1 MRKVIV
7 GILFF
12 IIIAYFGIG
21 FYVYGESV
29 AVPCAVVES
38 EKENR
43 PDNFTLGEKAD
54 WDPSK
59 YFVQDYETVLINTND
74 DVVLSGWWM
83 ETDKNA
89 PTIIGLHG
97 VTSGKHSPDVLLVGG
112 MLVSE
117 GFNYLTFD
125 FRDHGE
131 STCEDGVHSA
141 GQKEIYD
148 VKAAIDW
155 LINEKDI
162 PSENIGLHGSS
173 FGAMVALMTQYIS
186 DDISAL
192 SIVDTPFDFA
202 TLVREELV
210 YQEFPGFLFEPV
222 NHYALLFEGVDITEI
237 SPEDGVSAGRNPMI
251 IFNGV
256 KSDRVLS
263 HHTDDLISAGNKY
276 SVSMDIHRYE
286 ELSHTEVMYAYPD
299 EFQNKAVDFFKE
311 YLNR

>member
-1 MRKVIV
+1 MRKIIIGV
-7 GILFF
+7 LFF

-21 FYVYGESV
+21 YYVYGESV

-43 PDNFTLGEKAD
+43 PDNFSLGEKAD
-54 WDPSK
+54 WDPSE

-74 DVVLSGWWM
+74 DIVLNGWWM

-186 DDISAL
+186 DDINAL

-286 ELSHTEVMYAYPD
+286 ELSHTEVMYVYPD
-299 EFQNKAVDFFKE
+299 EFQKKAVDFFKE
-311 YLNR
+311 NLNR

>member
-1 MRKVIV
+1 MRKIII

-186 DDISAL
+186 DDINAL

-311 YLNR
+311 NLNR

>member
-1 MRKVIV
+1 
-7 GILFF
+7 
-12 IIIAYFGIG
+12 
-21 FYVYGESV
+21 
-29 AVPCAVVES
+29 
-38 EKENR
+38 
-43 PDNFTLGEKAD
+43 
-54 WDPSK
+54 
-59 YFVQDYETVLINTND
+59 
-74 DVVLSGWWM
+74 M

-186 DDISAL
+186 DDINAL

-276 SVSMDIHRYE
+276 SVTMDIYRYE
-286 ELSHTEVMYAYPD
+286 ELSHTEVMYAHPD

-311 YLNR
+311 NLNR

>member
-1 MRKVIV
+1 MRKIII

-59 YFVQDYETVLINTND
+59 YFVQDYEAVLINTND

-89 PTIIGLHG
+89 LTIIGLHG

-186 DDISAL
+186 DDINAL

-276 SVSMDIHRYE
+276 SVTMDIHRYE

-311 YLNR
+311 NLNR

>member
-1 MRKVIV
+1 MRKIII

-43 PDNFTLGEKAD
+43 PDNFSLGEKAD
-54 WDPSK
+54 WDPSE

-155 LINEKDI
+155 LINENQEVIMDI
-162 PSENIGLHGSS
+162 LTNTI
-173 FGAMVALMTQYIS
+173 
-186 DDISAL
+186 
-192 SIVDTPFDFA
+192 
-202 TLVREELV
+202 EE
-210 YQEFPGFLFEPV
+210 
-222 NHYALLFEGVDITEI
+222 
-237 SPEDGVSAGRNPMI
+237 R
-251 IFNGV
+251 V
-256 KSDRVLS
+256 KSLIKLHHSNKLLS
-263 HHTDDLISAGNKY
+263 YSYNNLIIK
-276 SVSMDIHRYE
+276 
-286 ELSHTEVMYAYPD
+286 P
-299 EFQNKAVDFFKE
+299 FC
-311 YLNR
+311 

>member
-1 MRKVIV
+1 MRKIIIGV
-7 GILFF
+7 LFF
-12 IIIAYFGIG
+12 VVIAYFGIG

-29 AVPCAVVES
+29 AVPCSIVES
-38 EKENR
+38 EKDNR
-43 PDNFTLGEKAD
+43 PANFSLGEKAD

-74 DVVLSGWWM
+74 DVILSGWWM

-155 LINEKDI
+155 LVNEKNI
-162 PSENIGLHGSS
+162 PPDKIGLHGSS
-173 FGAMVALMTQYIS
+173 FGAMVALMAQYAT
-186 DDISAL
+186 DNISAL

-202 TLVREELV
+202 TLVREELI
-210 YQEFPGFLFEPV
+210 YQGFPPFLYEPV
-222 NHYALLFEGVDITEI
+222 NHYALLFEGIDITEV
-237 SPEDGVSAGRNPMI
+237 SPEDGVSKGKNPMI
-251 IFNGV
+251 IFNGI

-263 HHTDDLISAGNKY
+263 HHTDDLINAGNQY
-276 SVSMDIHRYE
+276 NVEMLINRYP
-286 ELSHTEVMYAYPD
+286 ELSHTEVMFVYPD
-299 EFQNKAVDFFKE
+299 EFLNKIVPFFKE
-311 YLNR
+311 RLN

>member
-1 MRKVIV
+1 MRKIIIGV
-7 GILFF
+7 LFF
-12 IIIAYFGIG
+12 VVIAYFGIG

-29 AVPCAVVES
+29 AVPCSIVES
-38 EKENR
+38 EKDNR
-43 PDNFTLGEKAD
+43 PDNFSLGEKAD

-89 PTIIGLHG
+89 PTVIGLHG

-155 LINEKDI
+155 LINEKNI
-162 PSENIGLHGSS
+162 PSDKIGLHGSS
-173 FGAMVALMTQYIS
+173 FGAMVALMAQYAS
-186 DDISAL
+186 DDISC
-192 SIVDTPFDFA
+192 
-202 TLVREELV
+202 
-210 YQEFPGFLFEPV
+210 
-222 NHYALLFEGVDITEI
+222 LLYT
-237 SPEDGVSAGRNPMI
+237 SPSPRDAIPSRMPSSA
-251 IFNGV
+251 
-256 KSDRVLS
+256 
-263 HHTDDLISAGNKY
+263 
-276 SVSMDIHRYE
+276 
-286 ELSHTEVMYAYPD
+286 
-299 EFQNKAVDFFKE
+299 
-311 YLNR
+311 

>member
-1 MRKVIV
+1 MRKIII

-43 PDNFTLGEKAD
+43 PDNFSLGEKAD
-54 WDPSK
+54 WDPSE

-74 DVVLSGWWM
+74 DIVLNGWWM

-186 DDISAL
+186 DDINAL

-311 YLNR
+311 NLNR

>member
-1 MRKVIV
+1 MRKIII

-29 AVPCAVVES
+29 AVPCTVVES

-43 PDNFTLGEKAD
+43 PDNFSLGEKAD
-54 WDPSK
+54 WDPSE

-148 VKAAIDW
+148 VKSAIDW

-186 DDISAL
+186 DDINAL

-276 SVSMDIHRYE
+276 SVTMDIHRYE
-286 ELSHTEVMYAYPD
+286 ELSHTEVMYVYPD
-299 EFQNKAVDFFKE
+299 EFQKKAVDFFKE
-311 YLNR
+311 NLNR

>member
-1 MRKVIV
+1 MRKIII

-155 LINEKDI
+155 LINEKNI
-162 PSENIGLHGSS
+162 PSDKIGLHGSS
-173 FGAMVALMTQYIS
+173 FGAMVALMTQYVS
-186 DDISAL
+186 DDIGAL

-202 TLVREELV
+202 TLV
-210 YQEFPGFLFEPV
+210 
-222 NHYALLFEGVDITEI
+222 
-237 SPEDGVSAGRNPMI
+237 
-251 IFNGV
+251 
-256 KSDRVLS
+256 LS
-263 HHTDDLISAGNKY
+263 LIH
-276 SVSMDIHRYE
+276 I
-286 ELSHTEVMYAYPD
+286 
-299 EFQNKAVDFFKE
+299 
-311 YLNR
+311 

>member
-1 MRKVIV
+1 MRKIIIGV
-7 GILFF
+7 LFF

-21 FYVYGESV
+21 YYVYGESV

-43 PDNFTLGEKAD
+43 PDNFSLGEKAD

-112 MLVSE
+112 MLVSQ

-155 LINEKDI
+155 LTNEKDI

-186 DDISAL
+186 DDINAL

-276 SVSMDIHRYE
+276 SVTMDIHRYE

-311 YLNR
+311 NLNR

>member
-1 MRKVIV
+1 MRKIIIGV
-7 GILFF
+7 LFF

-21 FYVYGESV
+21 YYVYGESV

-43 PDNFTLGEKAD
+43 PDNFSLGEKAD
-54 WDPSK
+54 WDPSE

-155 LINEKDI
+155 LTNEKDI

-186 DDISAL
+186 DDINAL

-311 YLNR
+311 NLNR

>member
-43 PDNFTLGEKAD
+43 PDNFSLGEKAD
-54 WDPSK
+54 WDPSE
-59 YFVQDYETVLINTND
+59 YFVQDYETVLINTKD

-125 FRDHGE
+125 YRAHGE

-155 LINEKDI
+155 LTNEKDI

-186 DDISAL
+186 DDINAL

-276 SVSMDIHRYE
+276 SVTMDIYRYE
-286 ELSHTEVMYAYPD
+286 ELSHTEVMYVYPD
-299 EFQNKAVDFFKE
+299 EFQKKAVDFFKE
-311 YLNR
+311 NLNR

>member
-1 MRKVIV
+1 MRKVTV

-29 AVPCAVVES
+29 AVPCAIVES

-155 LINEKDI
+155 LTNEKDI

-186 DDISAL
+186 DDINAL

-311 YLNR
+311 NLNR

>member
-1 MRKVIV
+1 MRKVII

-29 AVPCAVVES
+29 AVPCAIVES

-43 PDNFTLGEKAD
+43 PDNYTLGGKAD

-155 LINEKDI
+155 LMNEKNI

-186 DDISAL
+186 DDINAL

-222 NHYALLFEGVDITEI
+222 HHYALLFEGIDITEI

-263 HHTDDLISAGNKY
+263 HHTDDLISAGKKF
-276 SVSMDIHRYE
+276 SVKMDVNRYE

-299 EFQNKAVDFFKE
+299 EFRDKAVEFFKE
-311 YLNR
+311 NLNK

>member
-1 MRKVIV
+1 MRKIII

-43 PDNFTLGEKAD
+43 PDNFSLGEKAD
-54 WDPSK
+54 WDPSE

-74 DVVLSGWWM
+74 DIVLNGWWM

-155 LINEKDI
+155 LTNEKDI

-186 DDISAL
+186 DDINAL

-311 YLNR
+311 NLNR

>member
-1 MRKVIV
+1 MRKVTI

-43 PDNFTLGEKAD
+43 PDNFTLGEKGD

-186 DDISAL
+186 DDINAL

-276 SVSMDIHRYE
+276 SVTMDIYRYE
-286 ELSHTEVMYAYPD
+286 ELSHTEVMYVYPD
-299 EFQNKAVDFFKE
+299 EFQKKAVDFFKE
-311 YLNR
+311 NLNR

>member
-1 MRKVIV
+1 MRKIIIGV
-7 GILFF
+7 LFF

-21 FYVYGESV
+21 YYVYGESV

-43 PDNFTLGEKAD
+43 PDNFSLGEKAD
-54 WDPSK
+54 WDPSE

-186 DDISAL
+186 DDINAL

-276 SVSMDIHRYE
+276 SVTMDIHRYE
-286 ELSHTEVMYAYPD
+286 ELSHTEVMYVYPD
-299 EFQNKAVDFFKE
+299 EFQKKAVDFFKE
-311 YLNR
+311 NLNR

>member
-1 MRKVIV
+1 MRKIII

-43 PDNFTLGEKAD
+43 PDNFSLGEKAD
-54 WDPSK
+54 WDPSE

-186 DDISAL
+186 DDINAL

-276 SVSMDIHRYE
+276 SVTMDIHRYE

-299 EFQNKAVDFFKE
+299 EFQKKVVDFFKE
-311 YLNR
+311 NLNR

>member
-1 MRKVIV
+1 MRKIIIGV
-7 GILFF
+7 LFF
-12 IIIAYFGIG
+12 IIIAYFGSG
-21 FYVYGESV
+21 YYVYGESV

-43 PDNFTLGEKAD
+43 PDNFSLGDKAD
-54 WDPSK
+54 WDPSE

-155 LINEKDI
+155 LINEKNI
-162 PSENIGLHGSS
+162 PSDKIGLHGSS
-173 FGAMVALMTQYIS
+173 FGAMVALMTQYVS
-186 DDISAL
+186 DDIGAL
-192 SIVDTPFDFA
+192 SIVA
-202 TLVREELV
+202 
-210 YQEFPGFLFEPV
+210 
-222 NHYALLFEGVDITEI
+222 
-237 SPEDGVSAGRNPMI
+237 VSYTHLRA
-251 IFNGV
+251 
-256 KSDRVLS
+256 
-263 HHTDDLISAGNKY
+263 HET
-276 SVSMDIHRYE
+276 
-286 ELSHTEVMYAYPD
+286 
-299 EFQNKAVDFFKE
+299 
-311 YLNR
+311 

>member
-1 MRKVIV
+1 MRKIII

-43 PDNFTLGEKAD
+43 PDNFSLGEKAD
-54 WDPSK
+54 WDPSE

-112 MLVSE
+112 MLVNE

-186 DDISAL
+186 DDINAL

-202 TLVREELV
+202 TDKIPYYDDLQKFENDMVRTMHTANGMGLAANQIGITKRFFAIGHESFDTFKKSAIIWNPLIKKQSEEKIFDVEGCLS
-210 YQEFPGFLFEPV
+210 FPG
-222 NHYALLFEGVDITEI
+222 
-237 SPEDGVSAGRNPMI
+237 
-251 IFNGV
+251 IFV
-256 KSDRVLS
+256 K
-263 HHTDDLISAGNKY
+263 
-276 SVSMDIHRYE
+276 
-286 ELSHTEVMYAYPD
+286 
-299 EFQNKAVDFFKE
+299 
-311 YLNR
+311 

>member
-1 MRKVIV
+1 MRKVEV
-7 GILFF
+7 GLLFF

-21 FYVYGESV
+21 YYVYGESV

-43 PDNFTLGEKAD
+43 PDNFSLGDKAD
-54 WDPSK
+54 WDPSE

-186 DDISAL
+186 DDINAL

-222 NHYALLFEGVDITEI
+222 NHYALIFEGVDITEI
-237 SPEDGVSAGRNPMI
+237 SPEDGVSVGRNPMI

-276 SVSMDIHRYE
+276 SVMMDIHRYE

-299 EFQNKAVDFFKE
+299 EFQNKAIDFFKE
-311 YLNR
+311 NLKR

>member
-1 MRKVIV
+1 MRKFLTFFLILLVVI
-7 GILFF
+7 
-12 IIIAYFGIG
+12 YFGVG
-21 FYVYGESV
+21 WFAYGQ
-29 AVPCAVVES
+29 AATVPCEVWIEES
-38 EKENR
+38 NNR
-43 PDNFTLGEKAD
+43 PDNWSLGEKAD

-148 VKAAIDW
+148 VKAAINW
-155 LINEKDI
+155 LINEKNI
-162 PSENIGLHGSS
+162 PSEKIGLHGSS
-173 FGAMVALMTQYIS
+173 FGAMVALMAQYAS

-202 TLVREELV
+202 SLVREELI
-210 YQEFPGFLFEPV
+210 YQGFPSFLYEPV
-222 NHYALLFEGVDITEI
+222 NHYALLFEGIDITEV
-237 SPEDGVSAGRNPMI
+237 SPEDGVSKGKNPMI

-263 HHTDDLISAGNKY
+263 HHTDDLINAGNQY
-276 SVSMDIHRYE
+276 NVEMLINRYP
-286 ELSHTEVMYAYPD
+286 ELSHTEIMFVYPD
-299 EFQNKAVDFFKE
+299 EFLSKIVPFFRE
-311 YLNR
+311 RLN

>member
-1 MRKVIV
+1 MRKIIIR
-7 GILFF
+7 ILFF

-43 PDNFTLGEKAD
+43 PDNFSLGEKAD
-54 WDPSK
+54 WDPSE

-74 DVVLSGWWM
+74 DVVLSAWWM

-186 DDISAL
+186 DDINAL

-276 SVSMDIHRYE
+276 SVTMDIYRYE
-286 ELSHTEVMYAYPD
+286 ELSHTEVMYAHPD

-311 YLNR
+311 NLNR

>member
-1 MRKVIV
+1 MRKIII

-186 DDISAL
+186 DDINAL

-276 SVSMDIHRYE
+276 SVTMDIYRYE
-286 ELSHTEVMYAYPD
+286 ELSHTEVMYAHPD

-311 YLNR
+311 NLNR

>member
-59 YFVQDYETVLINTND
+59 YFVQDYEAVLINTND

-186 DDISAL
+186 DDINAL

-311 YLNR
+311 NLNR

>member
-186 DDISAL
+186 DDINAL

-311 YLNR
+311 NLNR

>member
-1 MRKVIV
+1 MRKIII

-43 PDNFTLGEKAD
+43 PDNFSLGEKAD
-54 WDPSK
+54 WDPSE

-186 DDISAL
+186 DDINAL

-276 SVSMDIHRYE
+276 SVTMDIYRYE
-286 ELSHTEVMYAYPD
+286 ELSHTEVMYAHPD

-311 YLNR
+311 NLNR

>member
-1 MRKVIV
+1 MRKIII

-43 PDNFTLGEKAD
+43 PDNFTLGEKGD

-155 LINEKDI
+155 LTNEKDI

-186 DDISAL
+186 DDINAL

-237 SPEDGVSAGRNPMI
+237 SPEDGVSAGRNPMT

-276 SVSMDIHRYE
+276 SVTMDIHRYE

-299 EFQNKAVDFFKE
+299 EFQNKVVDFFKE
-311 YLNR
+311 NLNR

>member
-1 MRKVIV
+1 MRKIII

-43 PDNFTLGEKAD
+43 PDNFSLGEKAD
-54 WDPSK
+54 WDPSE

-186 DDISAL
+186 DDINAL

-276 SVSMDIHRYE
+276 SVTMDIYRYE

-311 YLNR
+311 NLNR

>member
-1 MRKVIV
+1 MRKIIIGV
-7 GILFF
+7 LFF

-21 FYVYGESV
+21 YYVYGESV

-43 PDNFTLGEKAD
+43 PDNFSLGEKAD
-54 WDPSK
+54 WNPSE
-59 YFVQDYETVLINTND
+59 YFVQDYETVLIDTND
-74 DVVLSGWWM
+74 GVVLSGWWM

-186 DDISAL
+186 DDINAL

-222 NHYALLFEGVDITEI
+222 NHYALIFEGVDITEI
-237 SPEDGVSAGRNPMI
+237 SPEDGVSVGRNPMI

-276 SVSMDIHRYE
+276 SVMMDIHRYE

-299 EFQNKAVDFFKE
+299 EFQNKAIDFFKE
-311 YLNR
+311 NLKR

>member
-1 MRKVIV
+1 MRKIII

-43 PDNFTLGEKAD
+43 PDNFSLGEKAD

-186 DDISAL
+186 DDINAL

-276 SVSMDIHRYE
+276 SVMMDIHRYE
-286 ELSHTEVMYAYPD
+286 ELSHTEVMYVYPD
-299 EFQNKAVDFFKE
+299 EFQKKAVDFFKE
-311 YLNR
+311 NLNR

>member
-1 MRKVIV
+1 MRKIII

-21 FYVYGESV
+21 FYVYEESV
-29 AVPCAVVES
+29 AVPCAIVES

-43 PDNFTLGEKAD
+43 PDNYTLGEKAD

-186 DDISAL
+186 DDINAL

-299 EFQNKAVDFFKE
+299 EFQNKAVEFFKE
-311 YLNR
+311 NLNR

>member
-186 DDISAL
+186 DDINAL

-276 SVSMDIHRYE
+276 SVTMDIYRYE
-286 ELSHTEVMYAYPD
+286 ELSHTEVMYAHPD

-311 YLNR
+311 NLNR

>member
-1 MRKVIV
+1 MRKIII

-43 PDNFTLGEKAD
+43 PDNFSLGEKAD
-54 WDPSK
+54 WDPSE
-59 YFVQDYETVLINTND
+59 YFVQDYETVLIYTND

-155 LINEKDI
+155 LTNEKDI

-186 DDISAL
+186 DDINAL

-276 SVSMDIHRYE
+276 SVTMDIYRYE
-286 ELSHTEVMYAYPD
+286 ELSHTEVMYVYPD
-299 EFQNKAVDFFKE
+299 EFQKKAVDFFKE
-311 YLNR
+311 NLNR

>member
-1 MRKVIV
+1 MRKIII

-43 PDNFTLGEKAD
+43 PDNFSLGEKAD
-54 WDPSK
+54 WDPSE

-74 DVVLSGWWM
+74 DVVLSAWWM

-186 DDISAL
+186 DDINAL

-276 SVSMDIHRYE
+276 SVTMDIYRYE
-286 ELSHTEVMYAYPD
+286 ELSHTEVMYAHPD

-311 YLNR
+311 NLNR